1 VAAGLAALA
10 PGAGGPVGASAQATT
25 LEEAVQQAVLKNP
38 DVGAAAGDKRAAD
51 EQISQARAGLF
62 PQADL
67 RGTIGPEWANT
78 PSTRAGSRPGQD
90 DSTFFLGRTD
100 QTFTLRQM
108 LFDGFETL
116 SNVDRR
122 KQLSDSAAA
131 QVMQTSEQTGLDAIE
146 TYLDVRRFADIVQIN
161 RENVRTHESYVAA
174 LQRRMDLGAGDVSD
188 LRRAQS
194 RLAAARNALAQ
205 SEGQHKDA
213 QSRYQRVVGDPPVN
227 LKPPAPPEAAVPPD
241 DEAGIALAQKTN
253 PRVVRALSETEAAR
267 ANLRAVR
274 ASFFPQLDLELNGQT
289 GDNLRGIR
297 GRDSSANA
305 LLVLRYALSRGGQDL
320 ARTQEAV
327 ERLSAANERLVAAR
341 QDAERDMRLAMS
353 ALRTAR
359 ERLAAANEQVASD
372 ARGRDAFRRL
382 FDVGRSRI
390 LDLLD
395 SERDYYNS
403 LSQRVSQEATAVF
416 GVYRVLQS
424 GGVLLRTLKVRPRDE
439 AFGEDETPWAAEVAA
454 APDARAAVE
463 PPVFEQLRGVAPP
476 PTPDD
481 PAIVPHAR
489 AASPSATMWL
499 RSRRGGGY
507 IGPTNIP
514 PIDDT
519 PEAAVATWPQKIDDL
534 PPLSDVRPQVPA
546 SRFGTTQT
554 PPAPKTPWPDTVRP
568 PPLGDTAR
576 APAPLPMPGAQSDWP
591 SYVPVPPLDGGTRE
605 APPLDPAKAQLPA
618 PDPKAWRY
626 GVPLPPIGDEP
637 PAKAAAKPR
646 RLPAVEAA
654 EAKAAARAAAEA
666 AAVAPA
672 AGRSAPPN
680 PPPVYERGAWRYGV
694 ALPPLGDPRGDPAPV
709 RPRASSAPQAAD
721 PASATAAEP
730 AAAPPVAPLAAQEE
744 QEE

>member
-1 VAAGLAALA
+1 LEHRRSGRIGRRRRALWLGGAVAAGVAALA
-10 PGAGGPVGASAQATT
+10 PICGAPAWATT

-51 EQISQARAGLF
+51 EQIAQARAGLF

-78 PSTRAGSRPGQD
+78 PSTRSNSRPGQD

-100 QTFTLRQM
+100 QSFTLRQM

-131 QVMQTSEQTGLDAIE
+131 QVMQTSEQTGIDAIE
-146 TYLDVRRFADIVQIN
+146 AYLDVRRFIDVVQIN

-194 RLAAARNALAQ
+194 RLASARNALAQ
-205 SEGQHKDA
+205 SEGQLKDSQA
-213 QSRYQRVVGDPPVN
+213 RYQRVVGDPPVN
-227 LKPPAPPEAAVPPD
+227 LKPPVPPEAAVPPD
-241 DEAGIALAQKTN
+241 EEAGIALAQKSN
-253 PRVVRALSETEAAR
+253 PRVVRALSDAEAAR

-327 ERLSAANERLVAAR
+327 ERLSSANERLVAAR

-353 ALRTAR
+353 ALKTAR
-359 ERLAAANEQVASD
+359 ERLAAVNEQVASD

-403 LSQRVSQEATAVF
+403 LSTRASQEATAIF

-439 AFGEDETPWAAEVAA
+439 AFGEDELPWAAEVAA
-454 APDARAAVE
+454 APGVAAVE
-463 PPVFEQLRGVAPP
+463 PPAFEQP
-476 PTPDD
+476 PTPAD
-481 PAIVPHAR
+481 PAIVPQGR
-489 AASPSATMWL
+489 GGTPTAAMWL

-507 IGPTNIP
+507 IGPASIP

-519 PEAAVATWPQKIDDL
+519 PEAAVATWPQKIEDL
-534 PPLSDVRPQVPA
+534 PPLTDVRPPGPA
-546 SRFGTTQT
+546 SRFGMTQT
-554 PPAPKTPWPDTVRP
+554 PPAPKTPWPDAVRP
-568 PPLGDTAR
+568 PPLGDSAR
-576 APAPLPMPGAQSDWP
+576 APAPLPVPGARGDWP
-591 SYVPVPPLDGGTRE
+591 SYVPVLPLDGKGE
-605 APPLDPAKAQLPA
+605 APAIDPAKAQLPA

-626 GVPLPPIGDEP
+626 GVPLPPLDDAP
-637 PAKAAAKPR
+637 AAAKAAKPQR
-646 RLPAVEAA
+646 NPAVEAA
-654 EAKAAARAAAEA
+654 EAKAAARAAAI
-666 AAVAPA
+666 APA
-672 AGRSAPPN
+672 AGPSQPPN

-694 ALPPLGDPRGDPAPV
+694 ALPPLGDTRSDPVAARGSKAPAPE
-709 RPRASSAPQAAD
+709 
-721 PASATAAEP
+721 AEP
-730 AAAPPVAPLAAQEE
+730 AVAPPPAEEE

>member
-1 VAAGLAALA
+1 MAVALAALA
-10 PGAGGPVGASAQATT
+10 PGAGGPLGASARATT

-78 PSTRAGSRPGQD
+78 PSTRSNSRPGQD

-131 QVMQTSEQTGLDAIE
+131 QVMQTSEQTGIDAIE
-146 TYLDVRRFADIVQIN
+146 AYLDVRRFIDIVQIN

-194 RLAAARNALAQ
+194 RLAAARNSLAQ
-205 SEGQHKDA
+205 SEGQIKDA
-213 QSRYQRVVGDPPVN
+213 RSRYQRVVGDPPVN

-253 PRVVRALSETEAAR
+253 PRVVRASSEVEAAR

-289 GDNLRGIR
+289 GDNIRGIR

-353 ALRTAR
+353 ALKTAR

-403 LSQRVSQEATAVF
+403 LSQRVSQEATAMF

-439 AFGEDETPWAAEVAA
+439 AFGEDELPWAAEVAA
-454 APDARAAVE
+454 APDARAPEARIGAE
-463 PPVFEQLRGVAPP
+463 PPVFEQLPGVAPP
-476 PTPDD
+476 PTPQD

-489 AASPSATMWL
+489 AATPSATMWL

-507 IGPTNIP
+507 VGPANIP
-514 PIDDT
+514 PLDDT

-546 SRFGTTQT
+546 SRFGMTQT
-554 PPAPKTPWPDTVRP
+554 PPAPKTPWPDMVRP
-568 PPLGDTAR
+568 PPLGDAAR
-576 APAPLPMPGAQSDWP
+576 APAPLSMPDAAPNWP
-591 SYVPVPPLDGGTRE
+591 SYVPVLPLDGTGE
-605 APPLDPAKAQLPA
+605 APPIDPAKAQLPA
-618 PDPKAWRY
+618 PDPGAWRY

-637 PAKAAAKPR
+637 GTAKAAKPR
-646 RLPAVEAA
+646 RNPAVEAA
-654 EAKAAARAAAEA
+654 EAKAAARAAAI
-666 AAVAPA
+666 APA
-672 AGRSAPPN
+672 AGPSAPPN

-694 ALPPLGDPRGDPAPV
+694 ALPPLGDPAPT
-709 RPRASSAPQAAD
+709 RPRTSSAPQAAD
-721 PASATAAEP
+721 PAPET
-730 AAAPPVAPLAAQEE
+730 AAAPPVAPLAAPEE